1 MTSFPAASILNKQ
14 HILKRFY
21 IKTLGGP
28 AKNDMQKKATSH
40 FKGLKKI
47 VPKLKQLIIFDYD
60 TEQSYH
66 PEPGNP
72 ALFEW
77 KRKNIENY
85 LLVPEVWKRAV
96 LDKRN
101 ETAPNLVNQPILE
114 VINDFFV
121 EQNLTLPKGKTW
133 RTVSADVFSAVDGKK
148 LLFEQADSLFQ
159 RISIKCGL
167 KINRETLSNNFKPE
181 ELHQDVID
189 LFDMLATT
197 LGV

>member
-1 MTSFPAASILNKQ
+1 M
-14 HILKRFY
+14 
-21 IKTLGGP
+21 
-28 AKNDMQKKATSH
+28 
-40 FKGLKKI
+40 
-47 VPKLKQLIIFDYD
+47 
-60 TEQSYH
+60 
-66 PEPGNP
+66 
-72 ALFEW
+72 
-77 KRKNIENY
+77 
-85 LLVPEVWKRAV
+85 
-96 LDKRN
+96 DKRN

>member
-1 MTSFPAASILNKQ
+1 
-14 HILKRFY
+14 
-21 IKTLGGP
+21 
-28 AKNDMQKKATSH
+28 
-40 FKGLKKI
+40 
-47 VPKLKQLIIFDYD
+47 
-60 TEQSYH
+60 QSYH

-101 ETAPNLVNQPILE
+101 ETVSNLVNQPILE

-133 RTVSADVFSAVDGKK
+133 RNVSANIFSEVNGKK
-148 LLFEQADSLFQ
+148 ILFEQVDSLFQ